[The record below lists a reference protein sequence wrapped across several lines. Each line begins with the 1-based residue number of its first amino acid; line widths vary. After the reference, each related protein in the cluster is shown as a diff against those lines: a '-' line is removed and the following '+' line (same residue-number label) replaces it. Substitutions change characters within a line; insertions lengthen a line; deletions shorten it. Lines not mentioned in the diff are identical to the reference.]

1 MAENKESFVFYKS
14 FYEAL
19 QDLKDKDRL
28 KVYDA
33 ICEMALNGNENKLT
47 GIAKTIFTLIK
58 PQVLANS
65 RRYENGKKGGRPKK
79 ETTGFENEKTIG
91 YEKEK
96 TTGFENIET
105 KTKPNVNENEN
116 VNVNENVNDNANV
129 NVEVMKIT
137 KCYEENIGMLTPA
150 TAEVLFAYLDD
161 LTADMIVKAIKIAN
175 NNNKKSTNYIDGILK
190 DWVRK
195 GYKTLADTQKE
206 QQERNRAVVET
217 DEERKARILK
227 EMEEYQKND
236 NARVY

>member
-1 MAENKESFVFYKS
+1 MSESRESFVFYKS

-33 ICEMALNGNENKLT
+33 ICEMALNDNESKLT

-79 ETTGFENEKTIG
+79 ETTGFENKKTIG

-96 TTGFENIET
+96 TIGFENIET
-105 KTKPNVNENEN
+105 KTKPNVNVN
-116 VNVNENVNDNANV
+116 VNVNENVNANANV

-206 QQERNRAVVET
+206 QQERNRNIDVTET

-236 NARVY
+236 NARVR

>member
-1 MAENKESFVFYKS
+1 MAENKESFVFYRS

-47 GIAKTIFTLIK
+47 GIAKTVFTLIK
-58 PQVLANS
+58 PQVFANN

-79 ETTGFENEKTIG
+79 ETTGFENKKTIG

-96 TTGFENIET
+96 TIGFENIET
-105 KTKPNVNENEN
+105 KTKPNENVN
-116 VNVNENVNDNANV
+116 VNVNENVNVNANE

-175 NNNKKSTNYIDGILK
+175 NSNIKTTKYIDGILK

-206 QQERNRAVVET
+206 S
-217 DEERKARILK
+217 ERKPKKADTQEFNQSNNEWEDL
-227 EMEEYQKND
+227 YD
-236 NARVY
+236 N